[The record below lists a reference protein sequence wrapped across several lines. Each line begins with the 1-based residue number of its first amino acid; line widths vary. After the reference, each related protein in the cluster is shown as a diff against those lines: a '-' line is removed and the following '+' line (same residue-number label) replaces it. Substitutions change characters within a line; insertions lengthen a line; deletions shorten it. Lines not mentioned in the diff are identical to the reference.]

1 MNKIFDILTKVVYLV
16 LQIARALQIPQ
27 TAGRMNKWVLEQIKP
42 ETSLEAKMTKPKL
55 SYFGQGSLEK
65 TVMLEK
71 IEGSRKRG
79 RPTMRWTDSTKEA
92 VGISQWELSR
102 AARTGRWGCHSL
114 TGSPKL
120 ELTLQHNAHV
130 NFY

>member
-1 MNKIFDILTKVVYLV
+1 
-16 LQIARALQIPQ
+16 
-27 TAGRMNKWVLEQIKP
+27 
-42 ETSLEAKMTKPKL
+42 MTKPKL

-102 AARTGRWGCHSL
+102 AAEDR
-114 TGSPKL
+114 
-120 ELTLQHNAHV
+120 TLQMSPTDRVASVAHNTYK
-130 NFY
+130 N